1 MRQAPIAQ
9 WLTAQAGTL
18 PIKVLSMLPFL
29 TAYDPLGGT
38 SGSID
43 PLGAMQTYGA
53 LADLLLPGISTITTR
68 SRYLAMLCRALRNA
82 EVCQSLPSGAPGL
95 AERRKAVEPF
105 ERLWALAC
113 VAACD
118 RGLAGAVD
126 GLRGISYAE
135 KAYRDFERRGRMTPD
150 FKMLKYQGRTG
161 GVGTYW
167 TALVGGELVDPD
179 TGALMQEGVELAEQF
194 PQPPLADGDLARL
207 ARPDSAHRVAL
218 SADELGGWA
227 EECHLAGATPGE
239 KDRLNE
245 ALTAGDRRECVTQ
258 ALDALARE
266 EGLPNDWDVPWLLR
280 LKARLA
286 QIGQAERLGL
296 PTVLQAVAVTEQFHE
311 AALAVFQCL
320 LWWGTQ
326 RSGDPVD
333 QLLSE
338 GRFAGASART
348 RETAHALLEFRA
360 ACERPEVRSAVES
373 LATFA
378 QAMDRAGSPRQ
389 VLDEALHRHHRVQS
403 GKLDGGAAK
412 RDWIG
417 LDSSRLL
424 RPSPRYQRN
433 EAPALPAGGPLTH
446 PYRLEQF
453 VWMLRENGGLPAT

>member
-1 MRQAPIAQ
+1 VI
-9 WLTAQAGTL
+9 
-18 PIKVLSMLPFL
+18 PFL

-43 PLGAMQTYGA
+43 PLGTLQTYGA
-53 LADLLLPGISTITTR
+53 LADLLLPGVSTITTR
-68 SRYLAMLCRALRNA
+68 SRYLAMLCWALRNA
-82 EVCQSLPSGAPGL
+82 EVDQRLPPGASGL

-113 VAACD
+113 VAARD

-135 KAYRDFERRGRMTPD
+135 TAFRDFEQRGRVTPD

-179 TGALMQEGVELAEQF
+179 TGALMQEGVDLAKEF
-194 PQPPLADGDLARL
+194 PQPPLADHELKRL

-218 SADELGGWA
+218 PAEDLGAWG
-227 EECHLAGATPGE
+227 EECHLAGAKPTE
-239 KDRLNE
+239 KDRLTE
-245 ALTAGDRRECVTQ
+245 ALTADDRRECVAQ
-258 ALDALARE
+258 ALDALARD
-266 EGLPNDWDVPWLLR
+266 EGLPDAWDVPWLLR
-280 LKARLA
+280 LKATLA
-286 QIGQAERLGL
+286 RIGQAERLGL
-296 PTVLQAVAVTEQFHE
+296 PTVVRAVAVTEQFHE
-311 AALAVFQCL
+311 AAMAVFQCL

-326 RSGDPVD
+326 RSGDPVE

-338 GRFAGASART
+338 DRFAGAAART
-348 RETAHALLEFRA
+348 RETARALLEFRA
-360 ACERPEVRSAVES
+360 ACERPEVRRAVES

-389 VLDEALHRHHRVQS
+389 LLDEAIHRHHRVQS

-412 RDWIG
+412 RDWIALNG
-417 LDSSRLL
+417 GRLL
-424 RPSPRYQRN
+424 RPSPRYQRT
-433 EAPALPAGGPLTH
+433 EAPAHPAGGLLTH

-453 VWMLRENGGLPAT
+453 VWMLRENGGLPAA